1 VDALSRHVLAA
12 PFNTHHHVLALP
24 SLRHTC
30 KIGGDE
36 NAGVD
41 AKLRV
46 HRIAG
51 LAAGER
57 KLCGNQMGEPL
68 LTGTRW
74 LRGVL
79 GLLLCAFLLASTG
92 AQQPDLPHRAHTALP
107 KISGEITAPG
117 LEQPVE
123 VLRDEWGVP
132 HIYARTQKDLF
143 FAQGYVVAQD
153 RLWQIEIWR
162 RQAEGRLAEVM
173 GPAALERD
181 RYARLLR
188 FRGDWEEEWK
198 SYSPDAREITQ
209 AFVDGIN
216 AYIASLGENLPIEF
230 QLLGFRPEPWT
241 PESCVARM
249 AAYPMTSNASD
260 ELLRAEAAARLGR
273 EKAEQLFPTDP
284 QRHWDIPPGMKLNGI
299 DASVLRGIATASGGV
314 AWPATEGSN
323 NWAIG
328 GERTQSGKPILAND
342 PHRALQL
349 PSLRYI
355 VHLVGPGWN
364 VIGAGEPAVPAVAI
378 GHNERIAFGLTIF
391 AADQQDIYVERTRDN
406 DPNQYN
412 DRGGWKGMEILEEG
426 IRVRGEPQPRQ
437 VQLKFTKHGP
447 VIHEDAAQHR
457 AYALHWIGA
466 EPGSAGYF
474 AGMAISRAQNWQ
486 EFRRAL
492 VRWKLPPENFVY
504 ADVDGNIG
512 YQAAASVPIRTNWM
526 GILPVPGDS
535 GLYEWQGF
543 YGIDALPSE
552 YNPRRHFVATANN
565 NTLPRNELRN
575 IGFAWATDYRVNR
588 IRQALSAAEDHTVE
602 DSEKLQ
608 TDYISLAAQEFVPLL
623 AQVDTRNEKRVNA
636 VKLLRDWETRLH
648 KDSPSAAIYTVWIE
662 RLKDAVFKS
671 QVPEELWPRVRRLVD
686 LPTLLKAL
694 LERKSKTCPA
704 TCQQNAPWQALD
716 AAIAELEQ
724 RLGQDMN
731 RWRLGLLRQAEF
743 RHALGNSP
751 ERAAL
756 FNRGPVER
764 GGDSTTL
771 NAAGGPNYR
780 QTSGASYR
788 QVLDTSDWDKS
799 VAANVPGESGQPE
812 SEFYDNLLPLWSR
825 DQYFPLVYSRA
836 AVEKHT
842 KHRLTLKP

>member
-1 VDALSRHVLAA
+1 MWVRA
-12 PFNTHHHVLALP
+12 VLAL
-24 SLRHTC
+24 
-30 KIGGDE
+30 G
-36 NAGVD
+36 
-41 AKLRV
+41 
-46 HRIAG
+46 
-51 LAAGER
+51 
-57 KLCGNQMGEPL
+57 LCGS
-68 LTGTRW
+68 
-74 LRGVL
+74 
-79 GLLLCAFLLASTG
+79 LLAGIG
-92 AQQPDLPHRAHTALP
+92 AQQPDLKQQAQAAVAR
-107 KISGEITAPG
+107 ISGEVQAPG
-117 LEQPVE
+117 LEQSVE
-123 VLRDEWGVP
+123 VIRDQWGVP
-132 HIYARTQKDLF
+132 HIYAKTEKDLF

-173 GPAALERD
+173 GPAAVERD

-188 FRGDWEEEWK
+188 YRGDWEEEWK

-209 AFVDGIN
+209 SFVNGIN
-216 AYIASLGENLPIEF
+216 AYVASLGENLPIEF

-241 PESCVARM
+241 PESCVSRM
-249 AAYPMTSNASD
+249 AAYPMTSNAGD
-260 ELLRAEAAARLGR
+260 ELLRAEAARRLGR
-273 EKAEQLFPTDP
+273 EKAELLFPTDP
-284 QRHWDIPPGMKLNGI
+284 QRNWDVPPGMKLDGI
-299 DASVLRGIATASGGV
+299 DPQALRGLAEASGGV

-323 NWAIG
+323 NWAIHG
-328 GERTQSGKPILAND
+328 ARTKSGKPILAND

-364 VIGAGEPAVPAVAI
+364 VIGAGEPAVPAISI

-391 AADQQDIYVERTRDN
+391 SADQQDVYVERTRDN
-406 DPNQYN
+406 DPGQYN
-412 DRGGWKGMEILEEG
+412 DRGGWKRIEVLEED
-426 IRVRGEPQPRQ
+426 IRVKGEPQPRR
-437 VQLKFTKHGP
+437 VQLKFTRHGP
-447 VIHEDAAQHR
+447 VIYEDAAQHR
-457 AYALHWIGA
+457 AFALRWVGA

-512 YQAAASVPIRTNWM
+512 YQAAASVPIRPNWM

-552 YNPRRHFVATANN
+552 YNPRRHFVGTANN
-565 NTLPRNELRN
+565 NTLAHGEIRS
-575 IGFAWATDYRVNR
+575 IGFSWAADYRVNR
-588 IRQALSAAEDHTVE
+588 IRQALSASDDHTVE
-602 DSEKLQ
+602 DSQRLQ

-623 AQVDTRNEKRVNA
+623 ARVDTTKETRVRA

-648 KDSPSAAIYTVWIE
+648 KDSPSAAIYSVWIE
-662 RLKDAVFKS
+662 KLKDAVFKP
-671 QVPEELWPRVRRLVD
+671 QVPEDLWPRVRRMVD

-694 LERKSKTCPA
+694 LERKSKICSPA
-704 TCQQNAPWQALD
+704 CQQNAPWEALD
-716 AAIAELEQ
+716 AALDELKQ
-724 RLGQDMN
+724 RLGPDMD
-731 RWRLGLLRQAEF
+731 RWRFGQLRQAEF
-743 RHALGNSP
+743 RHALGTNP
-751 ERAAL
+751 ARATL

-771 NAAGGPNYR
+771 NAAGGPNYK
-780 QTSGASYR
+780 QTSGASFR

-812 SEFYDNLLPLWSR
+812 SEFYDNLLPLWAR

-836 AVEKHT
+836 AVEKHA
-842 KHRLTLKP
+842 KHRLLLKP